1 MNNSMI
7 ELKKDF
13 TRPEYS
19 NPVDAMWDFIQ
30 ENPNLK
36 CLNFDPIQNGVR
48 AFYIV
53 ID

>member
-1 MNNSMI
+1 MI

-36 CLNFDPIQNGVR
+36 CLNFDPIQKGVR